1 MRRRPRGRMDD
12 DDLNSHLL
20 KAFASRFHALSVAAL
35 NAAVAIDVSAQTAK
49 LTLCERQRALPHP
62 PARRAC
68 ASRPRRGCLKLCI
81 SRAVFDAGRDAMRS
95 YANWRN
101 NKTKIEQSQLVAHRK
116 KRKSRK

>member
-1 MRRRPRGRMDD
+1 MDD

-20 KAFASRFHALSVAAL
+20 KAFASRFHGLSVAAL
-35 NAAVAIDVSAQTAK
+35 NAAVTLDVTAQTAK

-62 PARRAC
+62 PARPALAAAVSNC
-68 ASRPRRGCLKLCI
+68 V